1 MPYYCG
7 YCNVETRDYGL
18 GLCLDCLHNLKN
30 IEDEMYQDK
39 NDGLLKKYKCA
50 ECKDT
55 GIYYRDFACSVC
67 YIEPPEEDIKP
78 PEEDDEFLQMDESQ
92 MKEYIKMKR
101 ETDEFLQMDVS
112 EMKKYIKQK
121 SKLSKKLLKEKL
133 LKEKLLKENLLK
145 ENNSGIIYLIQPCEL
160 VETKRY
166 KVGMSKNTSLDR
178 VKNGYKKGSRYLCIM
193 EVKNPIQVEKNI
205 IKVFN
210 ETYKNIAG
218 KEYYQIDVEEKE
230 MIKLFINIVTS

>member
-7 YCNVETRDYGL
+7 YCNVEVRDYGL
-18 GLCLDCLHNLKN
+18 GLCMDCLRNLKN
-30 IEDEMYQDK
+30 IEDEIYIE
-39 NDGLLKKYKCA
+39 NGIAKKYKCA

-55 GIYYRDFACSVC
+55 GIYYRDYPCSVC
-67 YIEPPEEDIKP
+67 YIEPTEEEMEVSRLKQLH
-78 PEEDDEFLQMDESQ
+78 E
-92 MKEYIKMKR
+92 KE
-101 ETDEFLQMDVS
+101 LL
-112 EMKKYIKQK
+112 KQK
-121 SKLSKKLLKEKL
+121 QQHEKELLEQKNK
-133 LKEKLLKENLLK
+133 
-145 ENNSGIIYLIQPCEL
+145 SGIIYLIQPCEL

-193 EVKNPIQVEKNI
+193 EVKNPVQVEKNI

-210 ETYKNIAG
+210 ETYKIIAG

-230 MIKLFINIVTS
+230 MIKLFINTIL

>member
-7 YCNVETRDYGL
+7 YCNVEDPGDYGL
-18 GLCLDCLHNLKN
+18 GLCKSCLFNLEN

-39 NDGLLKKYKCA
+39 NDMLLKKYKCA

-55 GIYYRDFACSVC
+55 GIYYRDYACNVC
-67 YIEPPEEDIKP
+67 YIEPTEEEK
-78 PEEDDEFLQMDESQ
+78 EVSWLQQLHE
-92 MKEYIKMKR
+92 KE
-101 ETDEFLQMDVS
+101 LL
-112 EMKKYIKQK
+112 KQK
-121 SKLSKKLLKEKL
+121 QQHEKELLEQKNK
-133 LKEKLLKENLLK
+133 
-145 ENNSGIIYLIQPCEL
+145 SGIIYLIQPCEL

-193 EVKNPIQVEKNI
+193 EVKNPVQVEKNI

-210 ETYKNIAG
+210 ETYKIIAG

-230 MIKLFINIVTS
+230 MIKLFINTIL

>member
-7 YCNVETRDYGL
+7 YCDVEVRDYGL
-18 GLCLDCLHNLKN
+18 GLCMDCLRNLKN
-30 IEDEMYQDK
+30 IEDEIYIE
-39 NDGLLKKYKCA
+39 NGIAKKYKCA

-55 GIYYRDFACSVC
+55 GIYYRDYPCSVC
-67 YIEPPEEDIKP
+67 YIEPTEEEMEVSRLKQLHEKELLKQKQQHEKKDCFCCEGTGSFAGKNCYICDSSGKLCPLYCKISDKKKEDIK
-78 PEEDDEFLQMDESQ
+78 
-92 MKEYIKMKR
+92 
-101 ETDEFLQMDVS
+101 
-112 EMKKYIKQK
+112 
-121 SKLSKKLLKEKL
+121 
-133 LKEKLLKENLLK
+133 
-145 ENNSGIIYLIQPCEL
+145 SGIIYLIQPCEL

-193 EVKNPIQVEKNI
+193 EVKNPVQVEKNI

-210 ETYKNIAG
+210 ETYKIIAG

-230 MIKLFINIVTS
+230 MIKLFINTIL